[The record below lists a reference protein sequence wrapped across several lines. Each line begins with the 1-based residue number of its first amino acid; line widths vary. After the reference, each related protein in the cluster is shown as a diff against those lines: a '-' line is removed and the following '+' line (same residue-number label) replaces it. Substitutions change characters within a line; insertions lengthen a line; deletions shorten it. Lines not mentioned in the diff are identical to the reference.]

1 MLRTKFSLASTF
13 VFAAL
18 ALITLTA
25 GTLADAQSDKMLQ
38 VFKGATI
45 ANGNGYPNG
54 NLIMDAAGNFY
65 GTTAALG
72 NSCSGAACGTVFEL
86 SPTGTGGYTQKLLH
100 VFSMSGTRPWNPQAG
115 LAMDASGNLYG
126 TTYAGGLASA
136 GAVFKLTLVGGVWT
150 EIMLHSFGAAG
161 DGASPQVGVVLDAA
175 GNIYGTTPT
184 SSGPH
189 RSGVV
194 YEISPKAGGGW
205 TYHVL
210 HSFRG
215 PDGAAPGQLIMDSA
229 GNLYG
234 TTFGGGTGQGTVFK
248 LAPVSGS
255 PWTETVLYN
264 FPAGGEP
271 FSYLA
276 MDAAGNLYGT
286 AAGGTGDGGVAF
298 ELSPS
303 GGTWAQNVIYDFCA
317 VKGCPAGGTPIGL
330 VLDGAGNLYGV
341 SSAAGAKQA
350 GTATELLAPAA
361 GGTWTAKLLHTF
373 GNDFDGAEPQG
384 LLLYSGGTVYG
395 STLLGGKYGYGTVFQ
410 ITP

>member
-1 MLRTKFSLASTF
+1 M
-13 VFAAL
+13 
-18 ALITLTA
+18 
-25 GTLADAQSDKMLQ
+25 
-38 VFKGATI
+38 
-45 ANGNGYPNG
+45 
-54 NLIMDAAGNFY
+54 
-65 GTTAALG
+65 
-72 NSCSGAACGTVFEL
+72 
-86 SPTGTGGYTQKLLH
+86 
-100 VFSMSGTRPWNPQAG
+100 
-115 LAMDASGNLYG
+115 
-126 TTYAGGLASA
+126 
-136 GAVFKLTLVGGVWT
+136 
-150 EIMLHSFGAAG
+150 
-161 DGASPQVGVVLDAA
+161 LDAG
-175 GNIYGTTPT
+175 GNIYGSAPT
-184 SSGPH
+184 GDH
-189 RSGVV
+189 GAGVV
-194 YEISPKAGGGW
+194 YEISPKTGGGW

-215 PDGAAPGQLIMDSA
+215 PDGAIPGQLIVDPA

-255 PWTETVLYN
+255 PWTESVLYN

-271 FSYLA
+271 LPYLA

-303 GGTWAQNVIYDFCA
+303 GGSWSESVIYDFCA

-330 VLDGAGNLYGV
+330 TLDSAGNLYGV
-341 SSAAGAKQA
+341 SSSAGAEQA

-373 GNDFDGAEPQG
+373 GNGSDGAEPQG